1 MSKEK
6 QKIYL
11 VGIGMGAESSLTL
24 QADKILKSCDF
35 IIGAKRMLE
44 AVEKFRK
51 PVFEAYQP
59 ERIRSC
65 IEAHPEYTRIAVVLS
80 GDTGFYSGAKKL
92 EETLTQYETGRV
104 PGISSVVYLAA
115 KLHTSWEDAKLVSA
129 HGRKQNYIHAIA
141 HHEKTFL
148 LLGGSESGREIC
160 EKIKDYGLEHVDVW
174 IGSQLSYEDEV
185 ILHKKGGELRPEDL
199 SGLDAAFICNAK
211 PDRRTYRHIEDE
223 EFIRGKVPM
232 TKSEIR
238 AVSLAKLGLTEDAVF
253 YDVGAGTGSVS
264 IEAAVQSGSM
274 KVYAIEKNPEG
285 IRMIRENKKKFRCDQ
300 VEIVEGTAPE
310 VLKGLEPPTHVFI
323 GGSSGNLKDILS
335 CVKAKNPSVRIVLNA
350 ISLETVKEAMEAA
363 QEGIL
368 EEPEIVQIMA
378 SRSKKLGAY
387 HMMTGMNPVYI
398 ITDGKGKQNG

>member
-1 MSKEK
+1 MCKEK

-24 QADKILKSCDF
+24 QAVEILKSCDF

-44 AVEKFRK
+44 AVGKFGK
-51 PVFEAYQP
+51 PVFAAYQP
-59 ERIRSC
+59 KQIQSC
-65 IEAHPEYTRIAVVLS
+65 IKLHPEYTRIAVVLS

-92 EETLTQYETGRV
+92 EQTLTGYETERI
-104 PGISSVVYLAA
+104 PGISSAVYLAA
-115 KLHTSWEDAKLVSA
+115 RLHTSWEDAVLVSA

-148 LLGGSESGREIC
+148 LLGGSEAGREFC
-160 EKIKDYGLEHVDVW
+160 EKIKDYGLEHVDIW
-174 IGSQLSYEDEV
+174 IGSQLSYQEEV
-185 ILHKKGGELRPEDL
+185 ILHKKGGELTCEDL
-199 SGLDAAFICNAK
+199 SGLDAALIYNAE

-238 AVSLAKLGLTEDAVF
+238 AVSLAKLGLTEDAVL

-285 IRMIRENKKKFRCDQ
+285 VRMIRENKKKFRCDWI
-300 VEIVEGTAPE
+300 EIVEGTAPE
-310 VLKGLEPPTHVFI
+310 VLQGLEPPTHVFI
-323 GGSSGNLKDILS
+323 GGSSGNLKEILA

-350 ISLETVKEAMEAA
+350 ISLETVKEAVEAA
-363 QEGIL
+363 EEGIL
-368 EEPEIVQIMA
+368 KDPEIVQIMA

-398 ITDGKGKQNG
+398 ITDGKEQ